1 MKQITMILLTV
12 LTTFAFGEL
21 INVNPDPN
29 GEPWIAGGW
38 KMPDAEEMAK
48 IDALP
53 KLTLPERYK
62 KSVKSL
68 PYQLDNSQ
76 LMYFRPIFNQMGG
89 SCAQASGVGY
99 VYTYEMNSLNGT
111 DASLPENQFPTHYTY
126 NYLNEG
132 SGEIGSTYFGGWDII
147 NGGGI
152 PTVAEYGGLWPST
165 DVNTMNVLWMDG
177 FDKYKSGMGNRVVE
191 VMTIPV
197 GTPEGL
203 ETLKQYFNDYCDGS
217 DHGGVVTFSAGV
229 YETWMQSVLPVDTEN
244 EGQKVILKWHNE
256 VNHAMTFVGYNDSI
270 RWDLNYDG
278 KYSNYDSEGNLL
290 PMKEWEIGGL
300 LMANSWGA
308 GWSNTGGTAWVA
320 YRTLAQTVDEGGI
333 WTNSVYA
340 IKVRDDFEP
349 SLYAKATVSFSERN
363 ELKIY
368 AGVSTDTTAAEP
380 EHTLLFPHFNR
391 QGGTYGMAG
400 DGNILEFG
408 LDISPLLSYV
418 EPGVPA
424 KFFLCVDHKEDG
436 TASGRGN
443 ISSFSISDAAGNE
456 FVSSETGVTILKNTT
471 VHSGVYASF
480 NFDSPSITDELLPEA
495 VPGEFYSYA
504 LSVQNGSGPYSW
516 DTIFEYQ
523 EIENTELYPTSSDS
537 ILSVTNDDDGYGKI
551 DLPFSFPFYGE
562 LFDRIYVLTDGSIKF
577 DEGFEYIRSE
587 GDIMAYRTI
596 TPYGADLMTYPEN
609 GDGIF
614 YTVTENSV
622 TVRWVTSMWELPE
635 VDLEFACT
643 LYSDSR
649 IEFFYGDNLTTGISW
664 GSGISNGKSTDAV
677 ISSTSNLNDPS
688 GLKTAFA
695 TNDYPYGIVLSEDGV
710 LSGITNIPGN
720 SWDINVRVTDDRSIS
735 ALKTLTFTTASGI
748 DDDFSAVVSDFELYQ
763 NYPNPFN
770 PSTIISFN
778 SGSGSNLS
786 LKIFNSSGEVV
797 DTVFENRKFE
807 KGYHSVK
814 WTAGSKFTSGTYFIG
829 LKDGSGMSMIRK
841 ISLLK

>member
-1 MKQITMILLTV
+1 MTKFLPIIFILASLIS
-12 LTTFAFGEL
+12 AEL
-21 INVNPDPN
+21 VNVNPDPN
-29 GEPWIAGGW
+29 GEPWWAGGW

-48 IDALP
+48 IEALP

-62 KSVKSL
+62 KSGRSL
-68 PYQLDNSQ
+68 PYKLDNSQ
-76 LMYFRPIFNQMGG
+76 LMYFRPIFNQQGG
-89 SCAQASGVGY
+89 SCAQATGVGY

-111 DASLPENQFPTHYTY
+111 DASLTENQFPTHYTY
-126 NYLNEG
+126 NFLNG
-132 SGEIGSTYFGGWDII
+132 GTGDNGSTYFGGWDII
-147 NGGGI
+147 NGGGV

-165 DVNTMNVLWMDG
+165 DPLTMHKLWMDG
-177 FDKYKSGMGNRVVE
+177 FDKYNSGMGNRVIE
-191 VMTIPV
+191 VQTIPV

-217 DHGGVVTFSAGV
+217 DHGGVVSFSAGV
-229 YETWMQSVLPVDTEN
+229 YETWIQSVLPLNTEN
-244 EGQKVILKWHNE
+244 QGQRIILKWHNE
-256 VNHAMTFVGYNDSI
+256 INHAMTFVGYNDSI

-290 PMKEWEIGGL
+290 PMKEWEVGGL
-300 LMANSWGA
+300 LMANSWGS

-320 YRTLAQTVDEGGI
+320 YRTLAQSVEEGGI
-333 WTNSVYA
+333 WTNAVYG
-340 IKVRDDFEP
+340 IRVRDDFEP
-349 SLYAKATVSFSERN
+349 SLYAKTSINFAERN

-368 AGVSTDTTAAEP
+368 AGVSLDTTATIP
-380 EHTLLFPHFNR
+380 EHTIQFPHFNR

-400 DGNILEFG
+400 DGELLEFG

-418 EPGVPA
+418 EPGIPA
-424 KFFLCVDHKEDG
+424 KFFLCVEHKEDG
-436 TASGRGN
+436 ISSGRGSIN
-443 ISSFSISDAAGNE
+443 SFSISDNEGNE
-456 FVSSETGVTILKNTT
+456 FISAETNVSIIRNSV
-471 VHSGVYASF
+471 VYSGVDASF
-480 NFDSPSITDELLPEA
+480 SFDAPDITDDFLPEA
-495 VPGEFYSYA
+495 VPGEFYTHT

-523 EIENTELYPTSSDS
+523 EAGNTESFPSVSENT
-537 ILSVTNDDDGYGKI
+537 LSVTNDDDGYGII

-587 GDIMAYRTI
+587 GDIMAFRTI
-596 TPYGADLMTYPEN
+596 APYGADLMAYPDD

-614 YTVTENSV
+614 YTLTNNSV
-622 TVRWVTSMWELPE
+622 TIRWVTSMWDQPE

-688 GLKTAFA
+688 GLKTAFT

-710 LSGITNIPGN
+710 LSGITNIPAN
-720 SWDINVRVTDDRSIS
+720 SWDINLRVTDDRNIS

-748 DDDFSAVVSDFELYQ
+748 DNDHSAIASGFELYQ

-770 PSTIISFN
+770 PETQIRFALDKTADVKLSVYNITGQLVSELLNEKKNAGYHTVNFDGNNMN
-778 SGSGSNLS
+778 SGVYYYNLEVNGVS
-786 LKIFNSSGEVV
+786 ETKKMTILK
-797 DTVFENRKFE
+797 
-807 KGYHSVK
+807 
-814 WTAGSKFTSGTYFIG
+814 
-829 LKDGSGMSMIRK
+829 
-841 ISLLK
+841 

>member
-1 MKQITMILLTV
+1 MKFLAIILLFAS
-12 LTTFAFGEL
+12 LTNAEL
-21 INVNPDPN
+21 VNLNPDPN
-29 GEPWIAGGW
+29 GEPWLAGGW
-38 KMPDAEEMAK
+38 KMPDSEEMAK
-48 IDALP
+48 IESLP

-62 KSVKSL
+62 KSGRTL
-68 PYQLDNSQ
+68 PYKINNTE

-89 SCAQASGVGY
+89 SCAQASGVAY
-99 VYTYEMNSLNGT
+99 VYTYEMNSMNGT

-126 NYLNEG
+126 NFLNGG
-132 SGEIGSTYFGGWDII
+132 SGENGSTYFGGWDII
-147 NGGGI
+147 NGGGV

-165 DVNTMNVLWMDG
+165 DPLTMHKLWMNG
-177 FDKYKSGMGNRVVE
+177 FDKYKSGMNNRVVE
-191 VMTIPV
+191 VKTIPV

-217 DHGGVVTFSAGV
+217 DHGGVVSFSAGV
-229 YETWMQSVLPVDTEN
+229 NETWIQSVLPVNTEN
-244 EGQKVILKWHNE
+244 EGQKVILKWHNS

-278 KYSNYDSEGNLL
+278 KYSNYDNEGNLL
-290 PMKEWEIGGL
+290 PMKEWEVGGL
-300 LMANSWGA
+300 LMANSWGT

-320 YRTLAQTVDEGGI
+320 YRTLAQSVDEGGI
-333 WTNSVYA
+333 WTNAVYA
-340 IKVRDDFEP
+340 IRVRDDFEP
-349 SLYAKATVSFSERN
+349 SLYAKVSINFGERN

-368 AGVSTDTTAAEP
+368 AGVSSDTTAAEP

-400 DGNILEFG
+400 DGNLLEFG

-436 TASGRGN
+436 TASGRGS
-443 ISSFSISDAAGNE
+443 ISSFSISDATGNE
-456 FVSSETGVTILKNTT
+456 FISSEIGVTIVKNSIAYSA
-471 VHSGVYASF
+471 VSASF
-480 NFDSPSITDELLPEA
+480 NFDAPSITDLFLPNA
-495 VPGEFYSYA
+495 APGELYSHT
-504 LSVQNGSGPYSW
+504 LTVENGLGPYSW

-523 EIENTELYPTSSDS
+523 EAENTELFPSVSDS
-537 ILSVTNDDDGYGKI
+537 ILSVTNDDDGYGII

-562 LFDRIYVLTDGSIKF
+562 LYDRVYVLTDGSIKF

-587 GDIMAYRTI
+587 SDILAFRTI
-596 TPYGADLMTYPEN
+596 TPYGADLMAYPDD

-614 YTVTENSV
+614 YSLTENSV
-622 TVRWVTSMWELPE
+622 TVRWVTSMWDMPE

-664 GSGISNGKSTDAV
+664 GSGISNAKNTDAV

-688 GLKTAFA
+688 GLKTAFS

-710 LSGITNIPGN
+710 LSGMTNIEEKT
-720 SWDINVRVTDDRSIS
+720 WLINLRVTDDRNIS
-735 ALKTLTFTTASGI
+735 DLKTLAFTTASGI
-748 DDDFSAVVSDFELYQ
+748 DNDHSAIISDFELYQ

-770 PSTIISFN
+770 PVTQIRFALDKTVDVKLSVYNITGQLVSELLNEKKNAGYHTVDFDGSKMN
-778 SGSGSNLS
+778 SGVYYYS
-786 LKIFNSSGEVV
+786 LEVDGV
-797 DTVFENRKFE
+797 
-807 KGYHSVK
+807 
-814 WTAGSKFTSGTYFIG
+814 SKTKKMIM
-829 LKDGSGMSMIRK
+829 LK
-841 ISLLK
+841 